1 SRAGDGRR
9 GPARDGQTRP
19 ALQRRDRPGPLV
31 HQPGGPGARRYPR
44 GKVPRA
50 REIAVDGPWAA
61 GRQGGLRIF
70 VRGSPCCIPAV
81 APVVP
86 TALTAPA
93 PTAPTAPAP
102 TALTAPGPHLTV
114 PPLPRPPQIAYNPL
128 HTCLTTDS
136 RFPQECAPWQVRA
149 RCVGR

>member
-1 SRAGDGRR
+1 RGRRDRAGDGRR
-9 GPARDGQTRP
+9 DQDRDDQTRAP
-19 ALQRRDRPGPLV
+19 LQRSDRPGPLV
-31 HQPGGPGARRYPR
+31 HQPGRPGARRSPR

-61 GRQGGLRIF
+61 GRQGELRIF

-93 PTAPTAPAP
+93 PTALTAPAS
-102 TALTAPGPHLTV
+102 GPDG
-114 PPLPRPPQIAYNPL
+114 PRPASDCSAVAPPATNRIQ
-128 HTCLTTDS
+128 S
-136 RFPQECAPWQVRA
+136 RPHVPHN
-149 RCVGR
+149 

>member
-50 REIAVDGPWAA
+50 RKVAVDGPWAA

-86 TALTAPA
+86 AALTAPA
-93 PTAPTAPAP
+93 PTAPTAPAR
-102 TALTAPGPHLTV
+102 TALAAPAPGPDG
-114 PPLPRPPQIAYNPL
+114 PRPASDCSAVAPPATNRIQ
-128 HTCLTTDS
+128 S
-136 RFPQECAPWQVRA
+136 RPHVPHN
-149 RCVGR
+149 